1 MTKYDCKIIYSANFK
16 KILDF
21 YLFACLVPKVS
32 QRGCSLEKYNWT
44 NTAKLERKMKKI
56 SHISKNNWKVV
67 KKSDDFANY
76 TNLLTSETK
85 CCLFTNNNGKN
96 VLSIL
101 YGIRNSFAHGS
112 FDIKTINNRKVY
124 FLDACKEKKAKIHRK
139 AQIVLYEKTL
149 LDWIKLIKDGDTDK

>member
-21 YLFACLVPKVS
+21 YLFDCLVPEVS
-32 QRGCSLEKYNWT
+32 KRGYSLEKYNWT
-44 NTAKLERKMKKI
+44 NTAKLEREMKKL
-56 SHISKNNWKVV
+56 SHISENNWKLV
-67 KKSDDFANY
+67 KNSDDFANY

-85 CCLFTNNNGKN
+85 CCLFTNNKGRN

-112 FDIKTINNRKVY
+112 FDIKTINRRKIY
-124 FLDACKEKKAKIHRK
+124 FLDAYKESKTGINRK
-139 AQIVLYEKTL
+139 ARIVLYQKTL
-149 LDWIKLIKDGDTDK
+149 LDWIKLIKDGDNDK

>member
-1 MTKYDCKIIYSANFK
+1 MIKYDCKIIYSANFK

-44 NTAKLERKMKKI
+44 NTAKLERKMKKL
-56 SHISKNNWKVV
+56 SNISKNNWKVV
-67 KKSDDFANY
+67 KNNDDFDNY
-76 TNLLTSETK
+76 KDLLASENK
-85 CCLFTNNNGKN
+85 CCLFTNIKDRN
-96 VLSIL
+96 VFSIL
-101 YGIRNSFAHGS
+101 YSIRNSFAHGS
-112 FDIKTINNRKVY
+112 FNIKTINNRKVY

-139 AQIVLYEKTL
+139 ARIVLYEKTL

>member
-21 YLFACLVPKVS
+21 YLFDCLVPKVS
-32 QRGCSLEKYNWT
+32 NRGYSLEKYNWT
-44 NTAKLERKMKKI
+44 NTAKLERKMKKL
-56 SHISKNNWKVV
+56 SHISENNWKVV
-67 KKSDDFANY
+67 KNNDDFDNY
-76 TNLLTSETK
+76 KDLLASENK
-85 CCLFTNNNGKN
+85 CCLFTNNKNRN

-112 FDIKTINNRKVY
+112 FNIKTINNRKVY
-124 FLDACKEKKAKIHRK
+124 FLDACKEKKAKIDRK
-139 AQIVLYEKTL
+139 ARIVLYEKTL

>member
-21 YLFACLVPKVS
+21 YLFDCLVPEVS

-56 SHISKNNWKVV
+56 SNISKNNWKVV
-67 KKSDDFANY
+67 KNNDDFDNY
-76 TNLLTSETK
+76 KDLLASENK
-85 CCLFTNNNGKN
+85 CCLFINNKN
-96 VLSIL
+96 RNVFSIL
-101 YGIRNSFAHGS
+101 YSIRNSFAHGS

-124 FLDACKEKKAKIHRK
+124 FLDAYKESKTSINRK
-139 AQIVLYEKTL
+139 ARIVLYQKTL